1 MKHLVFYTLF
11 ILTINGCVTRGQDVI
26 IDPAGVDMQ
35 RYQND
40 LAQCE
45 QIAEQVRSKTG
56 SRATGGAVVGGLI
69 GSVVGDSDTAKKGAG
84 VGAISGA
91 ARGARATRYERL
103 KVIKNCLRNRGYR
116 VLN

>member
-1 MKHLVFYTLF
+1 MRLIAMCLF
-11 ILTINGCVTRGQDVI
+11 ILLTHLGCASRSQDVI

-35 RYQND
+35 QYQTD

-56 SRATGGAVVGGLI
+56 SRAAGGAVVGGLI

-91 ARGARATRYERL
+91 ARGARATRHERL
-103 KVIKNCLRNRGYR
+103 RVIKNCLRNRGYR